1 MIAKVLYCHKTE
13 FTGKDGEVVTG
24 YQVGVTYNDRD
35 KKMRCRE
42 IWGRDEFDPEEIAEL
57 VYSRNKQKWYL
68 FKAAM

>member
-13 FTGKDGEVVTG
+13 FTGKDGTVVTG

-42 IWGRDEFDPEEIAEL
+42 IWGREEFESEEIAEL
-57 VYSRNKQKWYL
+57 VFSRNKQKWYL
-68 FKAAM
+68 FKVAM